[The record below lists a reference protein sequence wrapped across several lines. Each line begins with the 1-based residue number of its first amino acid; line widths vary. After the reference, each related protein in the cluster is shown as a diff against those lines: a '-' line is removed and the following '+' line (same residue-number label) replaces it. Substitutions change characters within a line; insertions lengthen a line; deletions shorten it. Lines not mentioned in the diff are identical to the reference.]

1 MKLEKEKRGER
12 SREVGNFN
20 VTTGK
25 EGEGED
31 S

>member
-1 MKLEKEKRGER
+1 LWAEEKKMREREKRG
-12 SREVGNFN
+12 GNFN

-25 EGEGED
+25 EGGD